1 MVKQVVRTD
10 NAPAAIGPYS
20 QAVISNGMVFVSG
33 QIALDASSGE
43 VVGDTL
49 DLQTRRVLDNLK
61 AVVEAAGS
69 SMDKVIKT
77 TVYMTNLSGFDELNG
92 IYAEYFSNEPH
103 PARATV
109 EVSALPKGVLVEID
123 AVASI

>member
-49 DLQTRRVLDNLK
+49 DIQTRRVLDNLK

-77 TVYMTNLSGFDELNG
+77 TVYMTDLSAFNELNG
-92 IYAEYFSNEPH
+92 IYAEYFFNEPY

-109 EVSALPKGVLVEID
+109 EVSALPKDVLVEID

>member
-1 MVKQVVRTD
+1 MVKQVVCTD

-33 QIALDASSGE
+33 QIALDAASGE

-49 DLQTRRVLDNLK
+49 DVQTRRVLDNLK

-77 TVYMTNLSGFDELNG
+77 TVYMTDLSGFNEFNG
-92 IYAEYFSNEPH
+92 IYAEYFPNEPH